1 MGAEL
6 GMILNA
12 KGILGDGYGKQSSA
26 RKPTGTGPSAYD
38 LAVLADS
45 PVGYYKMDDTSGAT
59 MTDSSGNANDGT
71 YNAVSYSATR
81 VAEDGGLAIT
91 LAGAST
97 SYCDISVGLMDLAT
111 STSPKSFELWFRTTD
126 TVGPL
131 MVGRGPTGTPIM
143 GMYIGNN
150 GLTADNGKILCLV
163 RDNGGGGL
171 TELKS
176 PLTYND
182 GAAHHVVWVFDGG
195 GTKNWR
201 MYVDST
207 DVVNGAHLM
216 GSGVTTNDHEIGRD
230 PISAGGS
237 PHFTL
242 AGDVD
247 NCAIYDSALS
257 STRVTAHYNE
267 AN

>member
-1 MGAEL
+1 ML
-6 GMILNA
+6 LNIN
-12 KGILGDGYGKQSSA
+12 GILGNGLGYAGSRSQSS
-26 RKPTGTGPSAYD
+26 GGGVSAYD
-38 LAVLADS
+38 EAVLADS

-71 YNAVSYSATR
+71 YNSVTYSATR

-91 LAGAST
+91 LAGSSG

-111 STSPKSFELWFRTTD
+111 ATSPKTFEIWFRTTD

-143 GMYIGNN
+143 GMYIGHN
-150 GLTADNGKILCLV
+150 GLTADDGKILCLV

-182 GAAHHVVWVFDGG
+182 GNPHHVCWVFDGG

-201 MYVDST
+201 MYVDGT

-216 GSGVTTNDHEIGRD
+216 GQGVTSNDHEIGRD

-237 PHFTL
+237 PHLTL
-242 AGDVD
+242 AGEVD

-257 STRVTAHYNE
+257 STRVNAHRD
-267 AN
+267 AAI